1 MHSKWAVHGTQLA
14 TVLLVLVS
22 MYYVHKL
29 SWNQCTSSL
38 LVNQTLIINNQ
49 SINQYK
55 HSTALAFYFIDKPT
69 ESLPSFQSMYPW
81 CLNSNSQHTLL
92 TTGQRKIS
100 RCSKNREINSRWH
113 QSSVQYSVTTVQPI
127 QMILFPASSCKTV
140 KRR

>member
-22 MYYVHKL
+22 MYYVHVHKL

-55 HSTALAFYFIDKPT
+55 HSTDAKAY
-69 ESLPSFQSMYPW
+69 M
-81 CLNSNSQHTLL
+81 
-92 TTGQRKIS
+92 
-100 RCSKNREINSRWH
+100 
-113 QSSVQYSVTTVQPI
+113 
-127 QMILFPASSCKTV
+127 
-140 KRR
+140 